1 MESRPLWN
9 NNINLKQLIMQLHE
23 DYQGTISLKNNMG
36 YQEVY
41 SSQNYGT
48 FYSLYIR
55 LNIDKKTSGSDD
67 EWTFSN
73 IEFKI
78 INYKGVINLGI
89 RDVTFSLSSDETELI
104 FEAAVEGL
112 YGIRNMPVTKPAPTF
127 TIDTSKL
134 TKITIQ
140 RTLMQMT
147 AFNQDKNPNHEDNL
161 VFDNEFFYRDGLEF
175 DKTINDRKKWGG
187 MQGHGLAISGKRCYH
202 VSHNISL

>member
-1 MESRPLWN
+1 
-9 NNINLKQLIMQLHE
+9 MQRHE

-48 FYSLYIR
+48 FYSLYMR
-55 LNIDKKTSGSDD
+55 FNFDQENSNSEND
-67 EWTFSN
+67 WVFSN
-73 IEFKI
+73 IEFQL

-89 RDVTFSLSSDETELI
+89 QEV
-104 FEAAVEGL
+104 AVEGL
-112 YGIRNMPVTKPAPTF
+112 HGTRKIPVTKPAN
-127 TIDTSKL
+127 TISVDVSKL

-175 DKTINDRKKWGG
+175 DKDENDRKKWGG
-187 MQGHGLAISGKRCYH
+187 MEGHGGAISGKRCGQLLCARYRGPKYFF
-202 VSHNISL
+202 